1 MTKRKRHASILVG
14 SIFGIIA
21 IATAIFISTLDS
33 NKAKRYL
40 SAGVSKATGRQLR
53 IDGDLDVDLGW
64 ISRVRASQIQF
75 ENAQWSKHPQMV
87 EVGLFDVQI
96 DLWQLLSK
104 FRVVLP
110 SVTISQPK
118 VILEKNAD
126 GSANWEFRAAPAA
139 TETVPAQRT

>member
-1 MTKRKRHASILVG
+1 MTKRKRHALIWVG

-21 IATAIFISTLDS
+21 IATAIFISTLDQ
-33 NKAKRYL
+33 NKAKKYI
-40 SAGVSKATGRQLR
+40 SAGVSKATGRQLT
-53 IDGDLDVDLGW
+53 INGDLDVDLGW

-96 DLWQLLSK
+96 DLWQLLSE

-110 SVTISQPK
+110 KTCGIRSNHTLCRSTSVWEKSKQKSTAISPTH
-118 VILEKNAD
+118 
-126 GSANWEFRAAPAA
+126 WR
-139 TETVPAQRT
+139 

>member
-1 MTKRKRHASILVG
+1 MTRRKRHASILVG

-33 NKAKRYL
+33 NKAKRYI
-40 SAGVSKATGRQLR
+40 SAGVSKATGRQLT
-53 IDGDLDVDLGW
+53 INGDLDVDLGW

-96 DLWQLLSK
+96 DLW
-104 FRVVLP
+104 
-110 SVTISQPK
+110 
-118 VILEKNAD
+118 
-126 GSANWEFRAAPAA
+126 
-139 TETVPAQRT
+139 